1 MNQLKLTK
9 TSRRRPNALKH
20 GAFSSVTI
28 FPWEDKAEYEALL
41 RELVDEWQPSGA
53 FEEEAV
59 CTIARCMWKK
69 RRILEKRQL
78 EVFAE
83 LNKPPASSSRQ
94 AEPFFKTRSE
104 RTNWWLAQRKPA
116 RATIPPGA
124 NRDVENLLE
133 FSTSLY
139 GDLSERT
146 LGWKFTMAP
155 EFAAELNIAVPR
167 EKYMEWI
174 DYMRALK
181 QHVDEV
187 MLPRAIAAQPKDGL
201 AAKIAAEFLTETRV
215 MEDLAMEERLDIVMD
230 KAIRRLAQAKTL
242 KQVSGIRMIKS
253 V

>member
-1 MNQLKLTK
+1 MNQLKLSK
-9 TSRRRPNALKH
+9 TPRRRANALKH

-41 RELVDEWQPSGA
+41 RELIDEWQPSGA

-59 CTIARCMWKK
+59 CTIARCMWRK

-83 LNKPPASSSRQ
+83 LNKPPASSLRQ
-94 AEPFFKTRSE
+94 PEPFFKTMSD
-104 RTNWWLAQRKPA
+104 RTSWWLAQPKPA
-116 RATIPPGA
+116 RPRITPGL
-124 NRDVENLLE
+124 NRDVENLLQL
-133 FSTSLY
+133 STSFY
-139 GDLSERT
+139 GNLSERE
-146 LGWKFTMAP
+146 LGWRFTMAP

-167 EKYMEWI
+167 AKYTEWI

-181 QHVDEV
+181 QHVNDV

-201 AAKIAAEFLTETRV
+201 AAKIAVEFLTETRI
-215 MEDLAMEERLDIVMD
+215 MEDLAMEERLDMVMD

-242 KQVSGIRMIKS
+242 KQVSGIRMTE
-253 V
+253 